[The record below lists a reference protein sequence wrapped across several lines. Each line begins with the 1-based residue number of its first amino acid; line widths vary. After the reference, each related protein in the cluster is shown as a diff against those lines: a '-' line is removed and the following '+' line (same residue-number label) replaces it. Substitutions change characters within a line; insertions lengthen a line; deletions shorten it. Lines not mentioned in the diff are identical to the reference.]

1 MISDFGA
8 LLSFTL
14 QAFSMEFTIYGF
26 TFSFW
31 QVFLFFLLICHCGSS
46 VLRFPSMTHLD
57 IGVCFGRKKYAHR
70 TVMVGWAFSRLSYLI
85 LAA

>member
-14 QAFSMEFTIYGF
+14 QAFSVEFTIYGF

-31 QVFLFFLLICHCGSS
+31 QVFLFCAVSAIVGRILWEVF
-46 VLRFPSMTHLD
+46 
-57 IGVCFGRKKYAHR
+57 FGD
-70 TVMVGWAFSRLSYLI
+70 
-85 LAA
+85 